1 MRPLQISEDVLP
13 IRELKSSP
21 ARVLRRLKESHRP
34 VVLTQHGRPAAV
46 LISPQEF
53 DEMRERERFMA
64 AVRAGL
70 ADAEAGRVVDDNEVR
85 RELDLEFGRL
95 RKARRDSRK

>member
-1 MRPLQISEDVLP
+1 MRPLQISEDVVP
-13 IRELKSSP
+13 IRELKSNP
-21 ARVLRRLKESHRP
+21 ARVLRRLRESHRP

-53 DEMRERERFMA
+53 DELRERERFMT

-70 ADAEAGRVVDDNEVR
+70 ADIEAGRVVDDDEVER
-85 RELDLEFGRL
+85 ALDEEFSRL
-95 RKARRDSRK
+95 QAK

>member
-1 MRPLQISEDVLP
+1 MRPLQISEDFLP
-13 IRELKSSP
+13 IRELKSNT

-64 AVRAGL
+64 AVREGL
-70 ADAEAGRVVDDNEVR
+70 ADAEEGRVVDSEEFR
-85 RELDLEFGRL
+85 RELEAEFGPL
-95 RKARRDSRK
+95 KP